1 MGDWDLIG
9 ASIDNQ
15 GNTGQNASV
24 IDSIRDYYG
33 TFIVKYGTIQYFK
46 GRVATLLT
54 DIQSLGLTMNKIS
67 IINSVSSG
75 RRLSTEL
82 LSSIF

>member
-1 MGDWDLIG
+1 MIG
-9 ASIDNQ
+9 ESIDNH

-33 TFIVKYGTIQYFK
+33 TFIVKYGIIQYFK

-82 LSSIF
+82 LGSI